1 MYGSLPASVFDR
13 VGVLREL
20 LCVRY
25 GYCSQAL
32 LCCDEIDF
40 VVQLLCLQQLI
51 YFFYFYLHYCVLF
64 TIFILNKLH
73 VSKYVKDRL

>member
-1 MYGSLPASVFDR
+1 MPDFNEEFMFQHVYGSLPTSVFDR

-32 LCCDEIDF
+32 FSSGEINF
-40 VVQLLCLQQLI
+40 IVQLLCL
-51 YFFYFYLHYCVLF
+51 
-64 TIFILNKLH
+64 
-73 VSKYVKDRL
+73 